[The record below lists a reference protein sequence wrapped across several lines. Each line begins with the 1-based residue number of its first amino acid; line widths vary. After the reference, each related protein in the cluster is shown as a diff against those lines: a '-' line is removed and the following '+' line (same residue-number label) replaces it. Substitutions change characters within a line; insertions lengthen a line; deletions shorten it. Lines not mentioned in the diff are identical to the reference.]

1 MTMKDNLKTPNPSTL
16 QNDFNAQWRCR
27 QQWEAHAEKSV
38 PDDKTFLLWV
48 EKAQQTPY
56 VSEMIVSPFPLHRSR
71 RWIPYAAA
79 ASIVISVTI
88 IGLTRTGQS
97 NDGLPVAEE
106 VTVENQTIHFMC
118 NNGCSA
124 QDIMSLANKAF
135 KE

>member
-1 MTMKDNLKTPNPSTL
+1 MKDNQKTPNPSTQ

-27 QQWEAHAEKSV
+27 QQWEANAEKSV

-48 EKAQQTPY
+48 EKAQQAPG
-56 VSEMIVSPFPLHRSR
+56 VSEVTVSPLPLHRSR

-79 ASIVISVTI
+79 ASIAIGVAI
-88 IGLTRTGQS
+88 IGLTSTGQS

-106 VTVENQTIHFMC
+106 VTVESQTIQFMC

-124 QDIMSLANKAF
+124 QDIMFLANKAI